1 VRNSSIPPWQQGHRS
16 KVTNEFLM
24 AYLAS
29 VLDSVNKL
37 LHLTWNIVV
46 KHGKEVAEKGD
57 PQYSCF
63 IISVSLTSSERAF

>member
-1 VRNSSIPPWQQGHRS
+1 MRNSSIPPWQQGHRS

-24 AYLAS
+24 VYLAS

-37 LHLTWNIVV
+37 PHLTWNIVV
-46 KHGKEVAEKGD
+46 QHGKAVAEKRD
-57 PQYSCF
+57 QQYSRF